1 MEKLGINNKSPIQKI
16 QQNKTQK
23 NKNNKM
29 KTAVYPGTFDPVTN
43 GHIDIIE
50 RALKLF
56 DKLYVVVGDNP
67 QKAPT
72 FSAKERVEM
81 LKESLK
87 SHNKKIEV
95 EHFQG
100 LLLNYVKKKKSN
112 VVVRGMRAIS
122 DFEYEFSRALLNR
135 ELAPDVETIF
145 IMTKD
150 DYAFLSSSAVKEL
163 AMFDGPVKGFVPEIV
178 EKKLKEKFRK

>member
-1 MEKLGINNKSPIQKI
+1 MR
-16 QQNKTQK
+16 
-23 NKNNKM
+23 
-29 KTAVYPGTFDPVTN
+29 TAVYPGAFDPVTN

-72 FSAKERVEM
+72 FTAKERVIM
-81 LKESLK
+81 LKEALK
-87 SHNKKIEV
+87 KHNNRIDV
-95 EHFQG
+95 EHFDG

-112 VVVRGMRAIS
+112 VVIRGLRAIT
-122 DFEYEFSRALLNR
+122 DFEFEFSRALLNR
-135 ELAPDVETIF
+135 ELDMDIETIF

-150 DYAFLSSSAVKEL
+150 DYAFLSSSIIKEI
-163 AMFDGPVKGFVPEIV
+163 AMFNGPVKGFVPEIV

>member
-1 MEKLGINNKSPIQKI
+1 
-16 QQNKTQK
+16 
-23 NKNNKM
+23 M

-72 FSAKERVEM
+72 FTAEERVYM

-87 SHNKKIEV
+87 KHNNRIDV
-95 EHFQG
+95 EHFEG
-100 LLLNYVKKKKSN
+100 LLLNYVKRKSSN
-112 VVVRGMRAIS
+112 VVIRGLRAIS
-122 DFEYEFSRALLNR
+122 DFEFEFSRALLNR
-135 ELAPDVETIF
+135 ELEKDVETIF

-150 DYAFLSSSAVKEL
+150 DYAFLSSSIIKEI
-163 AMFDGPVKGFVPEIV
+163 AMFGGPVKGFVPEVV
-178 EKKLKEKFRK
+178 EMELRKKFKK

>member
-1 MEKLGINNKSPIQKI
+1 
-16 QQNKTQK
+16 
-23 NKNNKM
+23 M
-29 KTAVYPGTFDPVTN
+29 KTAVYPGAFDPVTN

-72 FSAKERVEM
+72 FIAKERVAM
-81 LKESLK
+81 LKEALK
-87 SHNKKIEV
+87 KYDNRIEI
-95 EHFQG
+95 ENFDG

-112 VVVRGMRAIS
+112 VIIRGLRAIS
-122 DFEYEFSRALLNR
+122 DFEFEFSRALLNR
-135 ELAPDVETIF
+135 ELDENIETIF

-150 DYAFLSSSAVKEL
+150 DYAFLSSSIVKEI
-163 AMFDGPVKGFVPEIV
+163 AMFHGPVKGFVPEIV
-178 EKKLKEKFRK
+178 EKKLKEKFRRG

>member
-1 MEKLGINNKSPIQKI
+1 
-16 QQNKTQK
+16 
-23 NKNNKM
+23 M

-56 DKLYVVVGDNP
+56 DKLYVVVADNP
-67 QKAPT
+67 HKKST

-87 SHNKKIEV
+87 GYNNKISVEYHN
-95 EHFQG
+95 G
-100 LLLNYVKKKKSN
+100 LLLDYVKRKKSN
-112 VVVRGMRAIS
+112 VIVRGLRAIS
-122 DFEYEFSRALLNR
+122 DFDFEFSRSLLNR
-135 ELAPDVETIF
+135 KLDSSIETIF

-150 DYAFLSSSAVKEL
+150 EYAFLSSSIVKEI
-163 AMFDGPVKGFVPEIV
+163 AMFHGSVKDFVPEIV
-178 EKKLKEKFRK
+178 EKRLKEKFKK